1 MALEMLSVRFL
12 GVIKG
17 EVWPGEADKPMVVR
31 ERRRRWA
38 LTAAEVMGPE

>member
-1 MALEMLSVRFL
+1 MTLEMLSVRFRGL
-12 GVIKG
+12 VKG
-17 EVWPGEADKPMVVR
+17 DVWPGEADRPMVVR